1 MPHRPRPL
9 AAGALIA
16 ITVAGCGA
24 GVSSRGR
31 QGDAAAHHEPA
42 AIGQASPA
50 LPAGWGRL
58 RLRSGAMLPYPA
70 GWRPLRGDPSSASA
84 ALLNPDG
91 TIRAYLNATPAEG
104 SETLAVW
111 ARFRVRHNAAEGDLG
126 VRLIT
131 AQTSLR
137 LAAGRASCVVDDYM
151 TSRSRYREL
160 ACILAPVSGRQAA
173 VLVAAAQPNV
183 WTSERPALQFA
194 INHFTR

>member
-58 RLRSGAMLPYPA
+58 R
-70 GWRPLRGDPSSASA
+70 GDPSSASA

-104 SETLAVW
+104 SETLAGW

-160 ACILAPVSGRQAA
+160 ACILAPASGRQAT

-183 WTSERPALQFA
+183 WTSQRPALQFA